1 MSPRCA
7 RAAASPPLPAAERS
21 EALLQALLA
30 LGVDYR
36 YGGNS
41 PVTGYDCSGLVA
53 HVYLEAWNIRL
64 PHNTLAQSEEGTPV
78 SLAELQAGDLV
89 FYDTQKR
96 PYSHV
101 GIYLGDGRFV
111 HAPKSGARVRVE
123 SIRSS
128 YWSARFSGARAASNR
143 RSDYSSFR
151 KKSTA
156 ISMLKAAPRSA
167 GGTATLDF
175 AVRSISCAS
184 SSSTVRP
191 ALFLTVIEEIP
202 PSSPIATRSSTLP
215 SQLLSCAM
223 RG

>member
-1 MSPRCA
+1 VGRNLLFRIAFILLISGCSSLGPTPSTSPT
-7 RAAASPPLPAAERS
+7 PPPAPPRAERS

-64 PHNTLAQSEEGTPV
+64 PRNTRGQSEAGMPV

-123 SIRSS
+123 SIKSS
-128 YWSARFSGARAASNR
+128 YWAARFNGARR
-143 RSDYSSFR
+143 
-151 KKSTA
+151 
-156 ISMLKAAPRSA
+156 
-167 GGTATLDF
+167 
-175 AVRSISCAS
+175 
-184 SSSTVRP
+184 
-191 ALFLTVIEEIP
+191 IEP
-202 PSSPIATRSSTLP
+202 PL
-215 SQLLSCAM
+215 
-223 RG
+223 